1 MTSYPANI
9 VVDIRLTP
17 GTGALRASGEAVHFT
32 YDPSTFLCT
41 RGDVIQWKCKQGPF
55 ALHFGE
61 RALLGKVVIRSAG
74 AKTPGSDCYETKT
87 FRVGFREDNE
97 TRIADGDIQQGMYK
111 YSVAVKLEEEVRE
124 GDAIRLSAGVYLDA
138 SPGGRYEC

>member
-41 RGDVIQWKCKQGPF
+41 RGDVIKWKCKQGPF

-74 AKTPGSDCYETKT
+74 EKTGDYYETKA
-87 FRVGFREDNE
+87 FRVGFRADE

>member
-1 MTSYPANI
+1 MNNMDPTI

-32 YDPSTFLCT
+32 YDPSTFICT

-74 AKTPGSDCYETKT
+74 AKTSSSGCYETKT
-87 FRVGFREDNE
+87 FRVGFREDNTE
-97 TRIADGDIQQGMYK
+97 LAHGAIQQGMYK
-111 YSVAVKLEEEVRE
+111 YSVAVNLDVEEGEVFN
-124 GDAIRLSAGVYLDA
+124 LSPGVYIDA
-138 SPGGRYEC
+138 CPGGAYEC